1 MLDIPVALLS
11 LFSYKYSIVCQISI
25 LFEKMWKILVY
36 HEMKIYI
43 YYLYSEAASGLI
55 YGID

>member
-36 HEMKIYI
+36 HEMKYIYI
-43 YYLYSEAASGLI
+43 ICTVRLLQV
-55 YGID
+55 